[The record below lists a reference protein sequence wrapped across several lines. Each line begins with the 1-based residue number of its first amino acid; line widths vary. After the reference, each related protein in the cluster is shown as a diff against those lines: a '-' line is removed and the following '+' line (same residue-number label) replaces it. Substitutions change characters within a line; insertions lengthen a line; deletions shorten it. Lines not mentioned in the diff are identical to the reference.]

1 MTSPCA
7 TCTKRCCHHYTV
19 TVSGYDAWVIAQGL
33 HLAPEQFL
41 VAVPQ
46 KTPNRRGFLLDRSE
60 RTYDIALDKAPAA
73 SEEQP
78 CVFWVGLPSGV
89 GRCGIYG
96 LRPFVCQTYPAWMVE
111 GNVERREDVLCAP
124 DAWRDG
130 VLQRPV
136 WRERLL
142 QMHVEF
148 DIYEL
153 AVARWNYHVLHAAHP
168 AHISVPA
175 YFTYLMNYYA
185 RLAPIRAGLDPATW
199 QALGAAWGE
208 CYLRG
213 VSPLM
218 SGSPDLAPWA
228 PVLDAILAVADS
240 FFPGDLPPDT
250 VPVATAPV
258 GTPDVA
264 GRN

>member
-7 TCTKRCCHHYTV
+7 TCTKRCCHHYVV
-19 TVSGYDAWVIAQGL
+19 TVSGYDAWVIAQGM
-33 HLAPEQFL
+33 HLAREQFL

-46 KTPNRRGFLLDRSE
+46 KTPNRRGFLLDRSD

-73 SEEQP
+73 GAEQP

-89 GRCGIYG
+89 GRYGIYG

-111 GNVERREDVLCAP
+111 GAVERREDVLCAP

-130 VLQRPV
+130 TSSARSGANVCSK
-136 WRERLL
+136 
-142 QMHVEF
+142 MHVEF

-153 AVARWNYHVLHAAHP
+153 AVARWNYHVLHTAHP

-185 RLAPIRAGLDPATW
+185 RVAPVRAGLRLHSLAGVMLGLGRVLFAGGQPAHER
-199 QALGAAWGE
+199 QPRPGPLGAGA
-208 CYLRG
+208 RRH
-213 VSPLM
+213 
-218 SGSPDLAPWA
+218 
-228 PVLDAILAVADS
+228 
-240 FFPGDLPPDT
+240 PG
-250 VPVATAPV
+250 
-258 GTPDVA
+258 G
-264 GRN
+264 GR